1 MILQRLTNAI
11 RTQNWFAVALEFVIV
26 IAGVVIGFQITAWNA
41 ERQDQARADI
51 LTARL
56 IADLRDEQW
65 RVDGN
70 AVYYAQVSDNAQR
83 AIEALEGR
91 REVEDETL
99 VIEAFRATQIFSFP
113 VIRTT
118 YEELVATGTINLIA
132 DDALL
137 AAAVE
142 YYETGQDDL
151 SLQDRDRPYRH
162 AFFRLSDRALYDAL
176 SDNCAEPRTM
186 EIGDYAALTEILD
199 FPCEVEGHDA
209 AIAVMAAR
217 LRTDENLLPLLR
229 QRAVETSIESQSQI
243 YWQLMF
249 ERILPPLDASGRA
262 PGG

>member
-1 MILQRLTNAI
+1 MILARLSHAI

-26 IAGVVIGFQITAWNA
+26 IAGVVIGFQVTAWNTQR
-41 ERQDQARADI
+41 ETTARADI

-70 AVYYAQVSDNAQR
+70 AIYNAQVSENAQR

-113 VIRTT
+113 VIRAT
-118 YEELVATGTINLIA
+118 YDELVATGTINLIA
-132 DDALL
+132 DEALL
-137 AAAVE
+137 AAAIE

-151 SLQDRDRPYRH
+151 SLQDRNRPYRY
-162 AFFRLSDRALYDAL
+162 AFFRLSERALYDAL
-176 SDNCAEPRTM
+176 ADNCAEPQTLT
-186 EIGDYAALTEILD
+186 IGDYAALPSILD
-199 FPCEVEGHDA
+199 FPCDIDGHDA
-209 AIAVMAAR
+209 AIAAMAER
-217 LRTDENLLPLLR
+217 LRADDELLPLLR
-229 QRAVETSIESQSQI
+229 QRAVETSIDSRAQI

-249 ERILPPLDASGRA
+249 ERILPPEEAG
-262 PGG
+262 